1 MAGFDMQKAMKAS
14 SDALEAYMVNLAGS
28 KRIAEAHAKYIRAL
42 YEGLIRVGF
51 SADEAVRIASGAPL
65 PGTR

>member
-1 MAGFDMQKAMKAS
+1 MAGFDMEKAMKAG

-28 KRIAEAHAKYIRAL
+28 KRIPEAHAKYIRAL
-42 YEGLIRVGF
+42 YENLVRVGF
-51 SADEAVRIASGAPL
+51 SEDEALRIAAGAPL